1 MKKKAHFV
9 ITPRSATGALEV
21 RGTFVQKVRPLLDI
35 FKLIFF
41 EISMDLGGVIEFRP
55 PVAGI
60 KVFEYP

>member
-9 ITPRSATGALEV
+9 ITPPSASGALGV
-21 RGTFVQKVRPLLDI
+21 RGGFVQKVRTLLGI

-41 EISMDLGGVIEFRP
+41 EMSMDLGIIEFRP

-60 KVFEYP
+60 KVFEFP